1 MADSQEQQLYNLMLL
16 AEEQQKAAGAAVA
29 ALAKERAA
37 LTSTVQTLQNA
48 VSKAAADQVRES
60 IGEAPKEAV
69 EALNQAVEALRNAAA
84 DVRGAGA
91 WVSYKTAAA
100 VGLVGVLMLATVYGI
115 GRYMVASTQSEI
127 RDLRAERDTLQAAV
141 EDLQRRGGK
150 AKLTTCGNRLCI
162 EASSNQGEG
171 YEQWGAPWKAQN
183 GSNLVI
189 LRGY

>member
-1 MADSQEQQLYNLMLL
+1 MDDSREQQLYQLMLL
-16 AEEQQKAAGAAVA
+16 AEEQQKAASAAIA
-29 ALAKERAA
+29 AMASERAA
-37 LTSTVQTLQNA
+37 LASTVITLQKA
-48 VSKAAADQVRES
+48 VSSAAADQVKES
-60 IGEAPKEAV
+60 IGTAPKEAV
-69 EALNQAVEALRNAAA
+69 RALDQATEALRDAAG
-84 DVRGAGA
+84 DVRSAGA

-100 VGLVGVLMLATVYGI
+100 VALVGVLVLAVVYGI

-171 YEQWGAPWKAQN
+171 YEQWAAPWKAQN
-183 GSNLVI
+183 GANLVI